1 MNLKQLEAFVEI
13 TDTGSFS
20 KAAQK
25 LAVTQPTISSHIS
38 MLEKELK
45 AKLFVRSTK
54 EIKLSKDGEVL
65 YQYAKGMVE
74 IERKI
79 FEIFL
84 PKEEEENKCITIAAS
99 TIPAQYLLPEIL
111 SQYMKKYPKRSFKV
125 LETDSKKVADQISG
139 HMSDVGF
146 AGTIEDKINCKYI
159 PIYQDELVIAMPNQ
173 EKYQKVKEESPALN
187 WIVNEPMIVREE
199 GSGTR
204 KEAERRMQN
213 EGIDIEEL
221 NIVAII
227 ESPEVIKRSVKS
239 GVGITIISKL
249 AIQKEVEMGEILE
262 MPLSTKK
269 NKRDLYLVYNKNK
282 QPSKAVDDFIKVVKS
297 VYDK

>member
-125 LETDSKKVADQISG
+125 LETDSKKVADQISDY
-139 HMSDVGF
+139 MADVGF

-173 EKYQKVKEESPALN
+173 EKYQKMKKESPALN

-213 EGIDIEEL
+213 EGIDIEKL
-221 NIVAII
+221 NIVATI

-269 NKRDLYLVYNKNK
+269 NKRDLYLVYDKNK

-297 VYDK
+297 VYDN

>member
-20 KAAQK
+20 KAAKK

-45 AKLFVRSTK
+45 VKLFVRSTK

-65 YQYAKGMVE
+65 YQYAKNMVE
-74 IERKI
+74 IEKKI

-84 PKEEEENKCITIAAS
+84 PKEDEENKCINIVAS
-99 TIPAQYLLPEIL
+99 TIPAQYLLPDIL
-111 SQYMKKYPKRSFKV
+111 SQYMKKYPKRSFKI
-125 LETDSKKVADQISG
+125 LETDSKKVSDQISEY
-139 HMSDVGF
+139 MSDVGF
-146 AGTIEDKINCKYI
+146 AGTIVDKINCKYL

-173 EKYQKVKEESPALN
+173 EKYQKIKEQSPSLD
-187 WIVNEPMIVREE
+187 WIVREPMIVREE

-221 NIVAII
+221 NIVASI
-227 ESPEVIKRSVKS
+227 ESPEVIKRSVKR

-262 MPLSTKK
+262 MPLSTRK